1 MRTTAITCENPA
13 ALPEDREAVLREY
26 LIRAQQELLYRLRR
40 AVGSEIPPDDLEDHS
55 IALTFDDGLRSV
67 DLTVRGSERILILSL
82 RSRFERALQAREVP
96 IYDLEGWMR
105 SRTTYILRAY
115 LEAVGDWGR
124 RGQWEPLPS
133 ADELPDSGEAAA

>member
-1 MRTTAITCENPA
+1 MGPTAIACENPA
-13 ALPEDREAVLREY
+13 ALPEDREAVLNEY
-26 LIRAQQELLYRLRR
+26 LSRAQQELLYRLQR
-40 AVGSEIPPDDLEDHS
+40 AGGSEIPPDDLEDHS

-67 DLTVRGSERILILSL
+67 DLTILGSERILIPSL
-82 RSRFERALQAREVP
+82 RSRVLQRGVP
-96 IYDLEGWMR
+96 ICDLEGWWTR

-133 ADELPDSGEAAA
+133 ADELPDPGEAAA